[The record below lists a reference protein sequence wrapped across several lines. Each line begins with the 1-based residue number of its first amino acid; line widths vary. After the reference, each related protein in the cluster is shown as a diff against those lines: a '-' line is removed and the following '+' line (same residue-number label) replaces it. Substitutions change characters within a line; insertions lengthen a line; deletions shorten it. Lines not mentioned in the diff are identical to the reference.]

1 MLSLVGPTGGNDE
14 RTQQESYL
22 GTLRTLDLASFH
34 QSGIITATQA
44 IVRQI
49 YSKIYYIPD
58 RTEAQN
64 AEISHTT
71 ASY

>member
-14 RTQQESYL
+14 RRTQQESYL
-22 GTLRTLDLASFH
+22 GTLRTPDLTSFD

-64 AEISHTT
+64 AS
-71 ASY
+71 